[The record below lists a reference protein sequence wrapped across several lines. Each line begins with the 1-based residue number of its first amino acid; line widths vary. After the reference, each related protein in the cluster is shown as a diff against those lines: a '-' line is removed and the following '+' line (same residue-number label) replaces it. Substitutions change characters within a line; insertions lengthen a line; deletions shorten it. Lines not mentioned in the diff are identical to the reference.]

1 MLVELDDR
9 EERERFQVVY
19 MNMPGGDALQAVA
32 DAAAFVFR
40 QQVLL
45 REELAMSGAMRWPW
59 SQEAPIR
66 MRIEVATL

>member
-1 MLVELDDR
+1 MRVELDEK
-9 EERERFQVVY
+9 EERERFLVIH
-19 MNMPGGDALQAVA
+19 MDMPGGDALQAVA
-32 DAAAFVFR
+32 DAAALVFR

-66 MRIEVATL
+66 MWIEVATL